1 MAIDKTLIMH
11 DALAI
16 ARSGITKTKE
26 ITMELFIHGGVFK
39 VIKVI
44 DVVYKYDY
52 TGGYACEIM
61 ATIVMGVNDYLTILQ
76 TDEGEVRAKIYE
88 DLGNEILVF
97 DYNVI
102 IDRNN
107 NPQITTNYDKEN
119 DGRYNTTA
127 LREVTFQLIERNILM
142 LRDELCGGTFRN
154 TSVTDVLNYWFNY
167 CINRIKKRNNVD
179 DIRYNMHQADNT
191 RVYPQII
198 IPHGTKLFDL
208 PKYLQENYGVY
219 DYDISYFYQ
228 GNTMYIYPM
237 YNTQLFEET
246 NNKIIMYCV
255 PSTLI
260 GTPERTFRYEG
271 ETAYIINSQGLDN
284 YDMVNM
290 GELNLGN
297 GLLKPNATS
306 IFDMARP
313 KENDPSK
320 FVSNRQLN
328 TIEYAT
334 SDRPDGALRTN
345 VSNEFTSNEQRYF
358 SENNVKYGKVYEAVW
373 ELCANR
379 YVRPGMPIK
388 VIREYNGAYIEEY
401 GVILSFAYSDNIKSR
416 QFHDSEYVGLGMF
429 KIFVKKDGNDIK
441 RIVDASSKNLLLSE

>member
-1 MAIDKTLIMH
+1 MAINKTLIIQ
-11 DALAI
+11 DAI
-16 ARSGITKTKE
+16 AITKSGITKTKE
-26 ITMELFIHGGVFK
+26 VTMELFIHGGVFRVNK
-39 VIKVI
+39 VV

-52 TGGYACEIM
+52 TSGYACEIM
-61 ATIVMGVNDYLTILQ
+61 ATIVMGVNDYLTVLQ
-76 TDEGEVRAKIYE
+76 TDEGNVQAKIYE
-88 DLGNEILVF
+88 DLGDEVLIF

-119 DGRYNTTA
+119 DDRYNSTA
-127 LREVTFQLIERNILM
+127 LREVTIQLIDRNILL

-154 TSVTDVLNYWFNY
+154 ASVTDVLNHFFNLS
-167 CINRIKKRNNVD
+167 INRVKQQNVVD
-179 DIRYNMHQADNT
+179 DIRYHMHPADNDK
-191 RVYPQII
+191 VYPQII
-198 IPHGTKLFDL
+198 VPHGTKLFEL

-228 GNTMYIYPM
+228 GVTMYIYPM

-246 NNKIIMYCV
+246 SDKIIMYCV

-271 ETAYIINSQGLDN
+271 ETAYIVNSQGLDN

-306 IFDMARP
+306 IFDMAKP
-313 KENDPSK
+313 KEDDPSK
-320 FVSNRQLN
+320 FVTNRQAN

-334 SDRPDGALRTN
+334 SDRPDGALRKN

-358 SENNVKYGKVYEAVW
+358 SENNIKYGKVYEAVW
-373 ELCANR
+373 ELSANR
-379 YVRPGMPIK
+379 FVRPGMPIK

-401 GVILSFAYSDNIKSR
+401 GTILSFAYSDNIKSR
-416 QFHDSEYVGLGMF
+416 QYHDYDYVGLSILR
-429 KIFVKKDGNDIK
+429 IFVKKDGEDTE
-441 RIVDASSKNLLLSE
+441 RIVEASSGALTLGG